1 MIFYKQKVYCS
12 GFEDGIDY
20 VIRLFS
26 AESRNEKIKKELEY
40 HRGKIERGEATVEQ
54 IMADPEVQQRLNY
67 AKRKGLVGDD
77 YFTSAKPIQKPIQQ
91 PIQQQPGV
99 TSTTTTN
106 TGNKPPVNTGNK
118 PPVNTGN
125 KPPVNTGN
133 KPPVNTGNKPQP
145 HVNTG
150 NKPFLSRNAKI
161 GLGVAGGLA
170 AIGGITYG
178 LTRNNKNNNS
188 QTSY

>member
-40 HRGKIERGEATVEQ
+40 HRSKIERGEATAEQ

-67 AKRKGLVGDD
+67 AKSKGLVGDD
-77 YFTSAKPIQKPIQQ
+77 YFTSAKPTQK

-99 TSTTTTN
+99 TSTTTT
-106 TGNKPPVNTGNK
+106 
-118 PPVNTGN
+118 
-125 KPPVNTGN
+125 
-133 KPPVNTGNKPQP
+133 NTGNKPQP